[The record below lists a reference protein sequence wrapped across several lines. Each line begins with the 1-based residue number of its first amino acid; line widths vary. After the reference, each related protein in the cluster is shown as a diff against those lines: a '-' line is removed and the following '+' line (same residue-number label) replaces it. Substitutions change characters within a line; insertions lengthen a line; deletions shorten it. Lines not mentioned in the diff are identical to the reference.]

1 MTDTEKYKIR
11 GKMMNLSV
19 WSNYY
24 YDLTPEDK
32 LIEFQKHG
40 INYTELSDEDGFE
53 LLKREGTPRKI
64 GEKFGEYA
72 SKLGFNITQG
82 HLWLGCRFCTMPD
95 AMKKLM
101 DWIDLFEAIGIKNA
115 VLHCDN
121 LIERHD
127 LTYQEKLEENYKFL
141 AKLKENIKG
150 YNIKICLENC
160 CSITVNSDELLYL
173 VKKLDSPNF
182 GICLDTGH
190 LNMKKDIGYVE
201 SQREFILKTRDYL
214 SALHI
219 ADNEGLTDQH
229 MMPFSKGNVD
239 FREVISTLKEI
250 GYTGI
255 LNYEIPGESYPRPL
269 DIRGYKLD
277 YIKRCYDWMMENY

>member
-1 MTDTEKYKIR
+1 
-11 GKMMNLSV
+11 MNLSV
-19 WSNYY
+19 WSDYY

-32 LIEFQKHG
+32 LLEFQKHG
-40 INYTELSDEDGFE
+40 INCTELSDEDGIE
-53 LLKREGTPRKI
+53 LLERDGTPREI

-72 SKLGFNITQG
+72 RQIGFHIPQG
-82 HLWLGCRFCTMPD
+82 HLWLACRFCTIPN
-95 AMKKLM
+95 AMEKLM
-101 DWIDLFEAIGIKNA
+101 DWIDLFEGIGITNA

-121 LIERHD
+121 LIERTD
-127 LTYQEKLEENYKFL
+127 LTYQEKLDKNYEFL
-141 AKLKENIKG
+141 SKLKERIKG

-190 LNMKKDIGYVE
+190 LNIKKELGYLE
-201 SQREFILKTRDYL
+201 SQRDFILKTRDYL

-229 MMPFSKGNVD
+229 MMPFGRGNVD
-239 FREVISTLKEI
+239 FKEVISTLKEI

-255 LNYEIPGESYPRPL
+255 LNYEIPGEAFPKPI
-269 DIRGYKLD
+269 DVRGYKLE
-277 YIKRCYDWMMENY
+277 YIKKAYDWMMKNY